1 MKIVCVPVAKIT
13 EINELFS
20 KRFRRIL
27 KELHSPGGT
36 TDLIAP
42 GFAEGIPLEHP
53 GVCRATYQNHRD
65 GLFKGLGILS
75 DGGLRDMINA
85 QAINYALDVVG
96 CRMILDFDSFSEC
109 KALSDSPPTPLYSLR
124 SYRGVTRWLNLS
136 IDQRL

>member
-42 GFAEGIPLEHP
+42 GFIRGF
-53 GVCRATYQNHRD
+53 CRVTYQNHRD

-96 CRMILDFDSFSEC
+96 CRMILDFDSFSER
-109 KALSDSPPTPLYSLR
+109 KALSDSPPAPLYSLR